1 MGVAD
6 DLLPDTNPYRER
18 ALAGNV
24 ALGLGFV
31 MIVFVTTGF
40 VTPNWLEV
48 DPRFY
53 GTQFKK
59 LGLWVHC
66 FNSYPDIND
75 FNNERF
81 FVACRW
87 IFNPFTEGYAE
98 IRYRIVPPFFVATQF
113 FFTLCFIGMLIS
125 IALTLMY
132 LLCIDEYYRVKVL
145 RWIGV
150 DLMAAAVCGTISL
163 IIFGAEGDGRSF
175 MPDWEQNYLSWSFGL
190 AFVGVAMQYVTAVL
204 FLVEARIQMR
214 KEIARESVEKQQYPM
229 DPRTV

>member
-1 MGVAD
+1 M
-6 DLLPDTNPYRER
+6 
-18 ALAGNV
+18 
-24 ALGLGFV
+24 
-31 MIVFVTTGF
+31 
-40 VTPNWLEV
+40 
-48 DPRFY
+48 
-53 GTQFKK
+53 
-59 LGLWVHC
+59 
-66 FNSYPDIND
+66 
-75 FNNERF
+75 
-81 FVACRW
+81 
-87 IFNPFTEGYAE
+87 
-98 IRYRIVPPFFVATQF
+98 ATQF

-190 AFVGVAMQYVTAVL
+190 AFVGEEKYFKTIYKNISKYFLNLTIFKFLGVAMQYVTAVL
-204 FLVEARIQMR
+204 FLVEARIQAR

-229 DPRTV
+229 ERTV